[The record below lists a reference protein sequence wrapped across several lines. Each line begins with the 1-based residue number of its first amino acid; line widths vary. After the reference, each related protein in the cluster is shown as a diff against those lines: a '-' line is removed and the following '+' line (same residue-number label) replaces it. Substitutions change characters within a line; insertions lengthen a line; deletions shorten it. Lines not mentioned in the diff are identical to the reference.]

1 MKEKLKE
8 FKEIFLGKEMGI
20 IPSGLAFSFF
30 LALIP
35 IISIIFFLITSL
47 DLSADALQTFISETF
62 SSDVNKLITPILF
75 DKITLDSIITLFLGL
90 VVATNG
96 SNAIIIASNTIFN
109 IPNKSYLKRYL
120 KAFILSIVM
129 ILLFVFMICVP
140 LLGNSIISLLGKFGT
155 FIADNEFLIKVI
167 FMAFQ
172 IPVSLFVVFFF
183 IKILYTVAPDQK
195 ISSKYVNKGALFTTI
210 GWLVSTIIY
219 SFYINNIADY
229 SLVYG
234 NLANIVILLLWLYLL
249 SYIFVIG
256 LFLNKTPIEQGIE
269 KTNIIKLDEIRKKV
283 KEDSKKN
290 RKEKNTQK

>member
-109 IPNKSYLKRYL
+109 IPNKNYLKRYL

-256 LFLNKTPIEQGIE
+256 LFLNKTSIEQGIE